1 MKKSL
6 IALAALAA
14 SGAVFAQSSVTLF
27 GVLDLAY
34 ERVKT
39 NAGTISGMA
48 PSSNSSSRLGF
59 RGVEDLGGGMSAS
72 FWLEAALNPASG
84 IGSSGTTGNN
94 QGAPGAGATALNGGS
109 TAGGLTFNRRSTVS
123 LSGGFGEVRLGRDY
137 SPTFW
142 NYTIYDPFGTN
153 SVGSTLNAYVAPG
166 STDFVRSSN
175 SIGYFLPGNLGGFF
189 GQAMY
194 AFGNR
199 SSVEATARPAAY
211 GGGTTNTQDN
221 GKYMGFRVGYGQG
234 PINTAVSYG
243 RQKFAAGTNAGSLLG
258 TAATAFGDFTDLS
271 WGGSYT
277 FGSIKA
283 MAQISRQKF
292 ADFGAPGTTATA
304 KGWTIGADWG
314 VGAGDVLVS
323 YGRVTLDGLA
333 TTPKAT
339 KWALGYVHNLSKR
352 TAVYGYYAHVGNS
365 GGAAQTAA
373 SFSSGSLGAV
383 GGAANVN
390 GGSSGIDIGLRHAF

>member
-27 GVLDLAY
+27 GVLDVGY

-39 NAGTISGMA
+39 NSGTISGLA
-48 PSSNSSSRLGF
+48 PSANSSSRLGF

-84 IGSSGTTGNN
+84 IGSSGTSGNN
-94 QGAPGAGATALNGGS
+94 QGAPAAGATALNGGS

-123 LSGGFGEVRLGRDY
+123 LSGGFGELRLGRDY
-137 SPTFW
+137 TPTFW

-166 STDFVRSSN
+166 STTFVRASN

-199 SSVEATARPAAY
+199 SSVETTARPAAY
-211 GGGTTNTQDN
+211 GTTPVGTEDN
-221 GKYMGFRVGYGQG
+221 GKYFGARVGYGQG
-234 PINTAVSYG
+234 PINTAISYG
-243 RQKFAAGTNAGSLLG
+243 RTKYAAGTNAGSILG
-258 TAATAFGDFTDLS
+258 LASTAFGDFTDLS

-277 FGSIKA
+277 FGTVKA
-283 MAQISRQKF
+283 MAQISREKF
-292 ADFGAPGTTATA
+292 ADFGAPGNTATA
-304 KGWTIGADWG
+304 KGWTLGVDWG
-314 VGAGDVLVS
+314 VGAGDVLAS
-323 YGRVTLDGLA
+323 YGRVTLDGV
-333 TTPKAT
+333 TGSPKST
-339 KWALGYVHNLSKR
+339 KWAIGYVHNLSKR
-352 TAVYGYYAHVGNS
+352 TAVYAYYAHVGNS
-365 GGAAQTAA
+365 GGAASTAA
-373 SFSSGSLGAV
+373 SFSSGALGAV
-383 GGAANVN
+383 GGAANIN
-390 GGSSGIDIGLRHAF
+390 SGSSGIDIGLRHAF